1 MRGGKE
7 DEEGE
12 GGRGGREEEEGVGR
26 RRGGWRRKRGKG
38 GGGEMGRKRR
48 EGGGEDNKESGGV
61 AYLGK
66 VALGKLI
73 QRRQTRVSYLR
84 NLHVLKH
91 LQNKR
96 LASYSCI
103 QLCITS

>member
-1 MRGGKE
+1 MKR
-7 DEEGE
+7 GE
-12 GGRGGREEEEGVGR
+12 GGRGGREEEGR
-26 RRGGWRRKRGKG
+26 WGGGRGG
-38 GGGEMGRKRR
+38 R
-48 EGGGEDNKESGGV
+48 EDGKESGGV

-96 LASYSCI
+96 LASCSCI
-103 QLCITS
+103 PLCITYCIVVVSACSTW